1 MPRPKLDPK
10 QRLRLR
16 ALKRAEKVGMTAAAK
31 ESGISRVMLHRWRDR
46 FEADGVEG
54 LRDRSHRPH
63 RTRATSPEVAEQVI
77 RTALQHPTHGCRKI
91 VGALAERGI
100 SLSEP
105 TVQGILVDRELG
117 LAEQRVGMVERRIL
131 NGVCKPS
138 SELLAEVEA
147 ADPSFRERVRPIPRP
162 GSLLI
167 SDILRAGITEDG
179 RRLQVVVVVDAG
191 SACAWA
197 MPFTDIGHLPH
208 IEILRSQV
216 MPDLEE
222 WGAKPFSILTPN
234 RAPWT
239 KDSPEGRAF
248 RMWCREG
255 FHLRQKFQ
263 PEGVQNGYIESF
275 KREFQSWFRGEGL
288 HGAPIMKIEQALG
301 KWLSVQNRQARGT
314 YPCFGRTPLETIRP
328 KQG

>member
-105 TVQGILVDRELG
+105 TIQSILVDRELG
-117 LAEQRVGMVERRIL
+117 LAEQRIGRVERRIL
-131 NGVCKPS
+131 SGACKPS
-138 SELLAEVEA
+138 SDLLAEVEA
-147 ADPSFRERVRPIPRP
+147 ADPTFRERTRPIPRP

-167 SDILRAGITEDG
+167 ADIPRGGITEDG
-179 RRLQVVVVVDAG
+179 RRLSIVVIVDAG
-191 SACAWA
+191 SGYIWAC
-197 MPFTDIGHLPH
+197 PCTDLSMLPH
-208 IEILRSQV
+208 IEILRSRAL
-216 MPDLEE
+216 PDLAR
-222 WGAKPFSILTPN
+222 WNLRPATITTS
-234 RAPWT
+234 
-239 KDSPEGRAF
+239 DSPEWTMDSLEGRAF
-248 RMWCREG
+248 KLWCRDG
-255 FHLRQKFQ
+255 FHLRHKVPPERVRNGFIEGFQ
-263 PEGVQNGYIESF
+263 
-275 KREFQSWFRGEGL
+275 REFQSWYRRAEL
-288 HGAPIMKIEQALG
+288 HGSPLKEIEEALG
-301 KWLSVQNRQARGT
+301 KWLEERNAKVRRS
-314 YPCFGRTPLETIRP
+314 YPLFGRSPGEMITTT
-328 KQG
+328 